1 MTYLLEEDLTSQGI
15 YTKTS
20 LQIKFDNRVY
30 LRVKTLPKQF
40 YERAEKIKKEYLSN
54 NIDTLLIE
62 HRNWIAIWVEQ
73 KSNELDLAERE
84 YLYQINSKYFPP
96 ESSNHRFEDKNK
108 KYGLDREDFLEIS
121 EFTEQSLDEKYKEIV
136 YEDKLFEEAYSTD
149 RAEKSTKVAKTYRGI
164 TYNERVANNKAK
176 KEARFNQFKR
186 KYRGYT
192 Y

>member
-15 YTKTS
+15 CTKTS
-20 LQIKFDNRVY
+20 LQIKFDNRIYV
-30 LRVKTLPKQF
+30 RVKTLPKQF
-40 YERAEKIKKEYLSN
+40 YEQAEKIKKEYVSN

-62 HRNWIAIWVEQ
+62 YRNWIAIWVEQ

-84 YLYQINSKYFPP
+84 YLYQINSKYFSP
-96 ESSNHRFEDKNK
+96 ETSNYQFEDRDK
-108 KYGLDREDFLEIS
+108 KYGLDGEHCFEIPELKKES
-121 EFTEQSLDEKYKEIV
+121 INEKHREIV
-136 YEDKLFEEAYSTD
+136 YEDKFFEEAYSTD

-164 TYNERVANNKAK
+164 TYNERVGNNQAK
-176 KEARFNQFKR
+176 KEDKLNRFKR